1 MRRRRKYKEK
11 VDLNNQDL
19 TKLEEMISGYNEMK
33 KQEVPLRINDK
44 LVIFVPSENCNDK
57 YRQWYI
63 NNKLK

>member
-19 TKLEEMISGYNEMK
+19 TKLEEMIFGYNEMK

-44 LVIFVPSENCNDK
+44 LVIFVPSEKCNDQF
-57 YRQWYI
+57 RQWYI
-63 NNKLK
+63 KNRLK

>member
-19 TKLEEMISGYNEMK
+19 AKLEEMISGYNEMK

-44 LVIFVPSENCNDK
+44 LIIFVPSEKCNDQF
-57 YRQWYI
+57 RQWYI
-63 NNKLK
+63 KNRLK